1 MRVIL
6 YNNKSDNNVVN
17 KQIVRI
23 KNMSNVIIKENSS
36 IINPVFIIKNVTNQK
51 IIKSNYLFSDDFN
64 RYYYINNIVAI
75 NGGMFELHCSVDVL
89 YTYKNDIKKLTTLI
103 DRQENVFNN
112 YIVDNELPLRCERE
126 LDIKKIGNISPNIS
140 YVLTVI

>member
-36 IINPVFIIKNVTNQK
+36 IINPVFIIKNVVNQK
-51 IIKSNYLFSDDFN
+51 IIKSNYLFSNDFN

-89 YTYKNDIKKLTTLI
+89 YTYKNEIKRLTTLI

-126 LDIKKIGNISPNIS
+126 LDVKSIGTISPNIS

>member
-23 KNMSNVIIKENSS
+23 KNMSNVIIKEDSS
-36 IINPVFIIKNVTNQK
+36 VINPVFIIKNIERQN
-51 IIKSNYLFSDDFN
+51 IIKSNYLFSDEFS

-75 NGGMFELHCSVDVL
+75 NGGMFEMHCSIDVL
-89 YTYKNDIKKLTTLI
+89 FTYKNEIKRLTTLI

-126 LDIKKIGNISPNIS
+126 LDVKKIGTISPNIS

>member
-6 YNNKSDNNVVN
+6 YNNKSVNNVVN

-51 IIKSNYLFSDDFN
+51 IIKTNSLFSDDFN

-89 YTYKNDIKKLTTLI
+89 YTYKNEIKKLTTLI
-103 DRQENVFNN
+103 DRQENVYNN
-112 YIVDNELPLRCERE
+112 YIVDTELPLRCERQ
-126 LDIKKIGNISPNIS
+126 LDVKKIGTISSNIS

>member
-36 IINPVFIIKNVTNQK
+36 IINPVFIIKNVVNQK
-51 IIKSNYLFSDDFN
+51 IIKSNYLFSNDFN

-89 YTYKNDIKKLTTLI
+89 YTYKNEIKRLTTLI

-112 YIVDNELPLRCERE
+112 YIVDNELHLRCERE
-126 LDIKKIGNISPNIS
+126 LDVKKIGTISPNIS

>member
-23 KNMSNVIIKENSS
+23 KNMSNVIIKENTS
-36 IINPVFIIKNVTNQK
+36 IINPVFIIKNVVNQK
-51 IIKSNYLFSDDFN
+51 IIKSNYLFSNDFN

-89 YTYKNDIKKLTTLI
+89 FTYKNEIKRLTTLI

-126 LDIKKIGNISPNIS
+126 LDVKRIGTISPNIS

>member
-36 IINPVFIIKNVTNQK
+36 IINPVFIIKNVVNQK
-51 IIKSNYLFSDDFN
+51 IIKSNYLFSNDFN

-89 YTYKNDIKKLTTLI
+89 FTYKNEIKRLTTLI

-126 LDIKKIGNISPNIS
+126 LDVKNIGTISPNIS

>member
-36 IINPVFIIKNVTNQK
+36 IINPVFIIKNGVNQK
-51 IIKSNYLFSDDFN
+51 IIKSNYLFSNDFN

-75 NGGMFELHCSVDVL
+75 IGCMFLLHYSFIVL
-89 YTYKNDIKKLTTLI
+89 FIYKNVIQILTMLI
-103 DRQENVFNN
+103 DRQ
-112 YIVDNELPLRCERE
+112 
-126 LDIKKIGNISPNIS
+126 
-140 YVLTVI
+140 

>member
-64 RYYYINNIVAI
+64 RYYYINNIVVI

-89 YTYKNDIKKLTTLI
+89 YT
-103 DRQENVFNN
+103 
-112 YIVDNELPLRCERE
+112 
-126 LDIKKIGNISPNIS
+126 
-140 YVLTVI
+140 

>member
-36 IINPVFIIKNVTNQK
+36 IISPVFIIKNVVNQK
-51 IIKSNYLFSDDFN
+51 IIKSNYLFSNDFN

-89 YTYKNDIKKLTTLI
+89 YTYKNEIKRLTTLI
-103 DRQENVFNN
+103 DR
-112 YIVDNELPLRCERE
+112 
-126 LDIKKIGNISPNIS
+126 
-140 YVLTVI
+140 

>member
-36 IINPVFIIKNVTNQK
+36 IINPVFIIKNVVNQK
-51 IIKSNYLFSDDFN
+51 IIKSNYLFSSIDF
-64 RYYYINNIVAI
+64 AI
-75 NGGMFELHCSVDVL
+75 
-89 YTYKNDIKKLTTLI
+89 YP
-103 DRQENVFNN
+103 ENSRHSC
-112 YIVDNELPLRCERE
+112 IL
-126 LDIKKIGNISPNIS
+126 S
-140 YVLTVI
+140 

>member
-36 IINPVFIIKNVTNQK
+36 IINPVFIIKNVINQK

-89 YTYKNDIKKLTTLI
+89 YTYKNEIKRLTTLI

-112 YIVDNELPLRCERE
+112 YIVDNELPLRCERK
-126 LDIKKIGNISPNIS
+126 LDVKKIGTISPNIS